1 MLVASLRKVKRFYD
15 LKSAEMSDLFHVVSV
30 VSKVVERHFQ
40 GTSLTISV
48 QDGPE
53 AGQTVKVTACG

>member
-1 MLVASLRKVKRFYD
+1 
-15 LKSAEMSDLFHVVSV
+15 MSDLFQVVSS
-30 VSKVVERHFQ
+30 VSKVAERHFK

-53 AGQTVKVTACG
+53 AGQTVQVYIDLNLSLR